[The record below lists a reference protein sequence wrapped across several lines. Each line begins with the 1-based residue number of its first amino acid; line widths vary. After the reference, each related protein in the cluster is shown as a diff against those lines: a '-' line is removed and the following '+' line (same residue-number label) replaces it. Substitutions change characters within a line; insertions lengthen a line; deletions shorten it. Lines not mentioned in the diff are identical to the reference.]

1 MKTSTPTCCHS
12 RIRSEVKLDIISQI
26 FILNTFYKIWMVA
39 QSQNPSKSHSQYTLL
54 PTNNTYSETRYTCQ
68 QRISTFYA
76 LVIVGKEYK
85 LYLTSTQ
92 PQSMRYMLL
101 DAAAGDKIKLD
112 IWYSKSQ
119 RLDVYYKVFL
129 Y

>member
-1 MKTSTPTCCHS
+1 MNFKLADQLNFCTP
-12 RIRSEVKLDIISQI
+12 
-26 FILNTFYKIWMVA
+26 
-39 QSQNPSKSHSQYTLL
+39 
-54 PTNNTYSETRYTCQ
+54 RYTCQ

-85 LYLTSTQ
+85 LHFTSTQ

-112 IWYSKSQ
+112 FWYAKSQ
-119 RLDVYYKVFL
+119 RLDIYYKVC
-129 Y
+129 